1 MKKLIKILCAS
12 VLLLPMQNTYSQQV
26 ENIGSKVEQ
35 NENYSRNALT
45 VLYLDNG
52 VRFHSNIANAMNS
65 VVIPDKFD
73 NNMLDSRVLTG
84 SSDLKSLLDN
94 KHIANEILAKWFS
107 RKADGSFDMSVV
119 HERGLYNATDAD
131 VIAASASKL
140 GLSKLQDGGENLV
153 AHSYILVLSYKS
165 VKTMEEVY
173 NEQDAR
179 KRAYNKNAKPVS
191 RSKEGYQGELVGYLY
206 KLSDVKTAMSDFYS
220 TMWIFDDE
228 ADDVKA
234 SKRQTFDNANFE
246 LQFVSSASATVEG
259 TEYKSTATT
268 AENQFKLLVNNSVSS
283 LVNSFENNVSDLKV
297 RTALYSKHP
306 LKAKI
311 GKKESLSVD
320 DRYFVYEYRMNNNND
335 VYAERRGVIRAKK
348 VADNRKVASG
358 NTSDDALMSNFY
370 QVAGHSLAEGMFLE
384 QTNDV
389 GMGVTFGY
397 GAGALS
403 GANLK
408 IEVLTGALT
417 NVPQLKLILGGH
429 IDFGKYDLRNTCSIF
444 SKRNDKYYNDLEDA
458 KMIFYG
464 AEFGVSKGFYLTH
477 NFSLSGHLLLAAE
490 FADFIDS
497 HLSKHYIDKKN
508 IVSLFGGAG
517 IQAAVNIRYNV
528 QLVGSLTY
536 YAGLGDAFTTAKDD
550 GEDGTDFDIDAK
562 YSDLFDG
569 RADAANISFGVR
581 IEF

>member
-12 VLLLPMQNTYSQQV
+12 VLLFSMQNVYSQQV
-26 ENIGSKVEQ
+26 ESIGAKVG
-35 NENYSRNALT
+35 ENSDYSRNSLT

-52 VRFHSNIANAMNS
+52 VNFHSNIAKAMNT

-73 NNMLDSRVLTG
+73 NNMLDNRVLTG
-84 SSDLKSLLDN
+84 AADLKSIMSN

-140 GLSKLQDGGENLV
+140 GLSKLQDAGENLV
-153 AHSYILVLSYKS
+153 AHSYILVLSYKN
-165 VKTMEEVY
+165 VKTMEQVY
-173 NEQDAR
+173 NEQDANKR
-179 KRAYNKNAKPVS
+179 KYNKDAKPVS
-191 RSKEGYQGELVGYLY
+191 RPKVGYQGELVGYLY
-206 KLSDVKTAMSDFYS
+206 KLSDVKNTMNNFYS

-228 ADDVKA
+228 QPDVKE
-234 SKRQTFDNANFE
+234 SKKQAFDNANFE
-246 LQFVSSASATVEG
+246 LEFVSSASATVEG
-259 TEYKSTATT
+259 AEYKSSATS
-268 AENQFKLLVNNSVSS
+268 AENQFSLLVNNSISS
-283 LVNSFENNVSDLKV
+283 LINSFEAKVADLKV

-311 GKKESLSVD
+311 GTKESLSVD
-320 DRYFVYEYRMNNNND
+320 DRYFVYEYRMNNKNE

-358 NTSDDALMSNFY
+358 NTSDDASMSKFY

-384 QTNDV
+384 QSNDLGV
-389 GMGVTFGY
+389 GVILGY
-397 GAGALS
+397 GAGAMS

-408 IEVLTGALT
+408 IEALTGSIT
-417 NVPQLKLILGGH
+417 NVPQLKMFIAGH
-429 IDFGKYDLRNTCSIF
+429 IDFGKYDLRNTCSLF
-444 SKRNDKYYNDLEDA
+444 RNDSDLEDA

-464 AEFGVSKGFYLTH
+464 AEFGFSKGFYLLH
-477 NFSLSGHLLLAAE
+477 NFSLSAHLAFGAE
-490 FADFIDS
+490 WADFSDS
-497 HLSKHYIDKKN
+497 DLSKQYLKKKT
-508 IVSLFGGAG
+508 IATLVGGAG
-517 IQAAVNIRYNV
+517 VQAAINLRYNL
-528 QLVGSLTY
+528 QLIGSLTY
-536 YAGLGDAFTTAKDD
+536 YAGLGDAFTTAKD
-550 GEDGTDFDIDAK
+550 EDEDDTDFDINAK